1 MPASNATGM
10 AGERPETGMDE
21 RSERIAARLQAPM
34 MVAAL
39 LTIPALVISESNPGG
54 WLETAAVALNWLIW
68 LSFCAEL
75 AIMLAV
81 VPDRRAWLRSHP
93 LEVLIVILTPPLL
106 PPALQGLRVFVLLR
120 LVRVAQLSR
129 EVFSLD
135 GLRYAALLALLTI
148 LAGGGAFDALEPDLQ
163 LNGWQSIYW
172 SITTMTT
179 LGSSVHPT
187 TTGGEIVSAIVLIVG
202 IGFVALLTGAVAQRF
217 LGPQIADAE
226 TELERPSLEATLH
239 RLDELQAQMHA
250 MEATLERLA
259 DRASGG

>member
-1 MPASNATGM
+1 MTD
-10 AGERPETGMDE
+10 ERAQAGMDE
-21 RSERIAARLQAPM
+21 RSERIAARLQAPI

-39 LTIPALVISESNPGG
+39 LTIPALVIIESHPGG
-54 WLETAAVALNWLIW
+54 WLETAAVTLNWLIW

-75 AIMLAV
+75 AVMLAV
-81 VPDRRAWLRSHP
+81 VPDWRAWLRRHP
-93 LEVLIVILTPPLL
+93 LEVLIVILTPPFL

-179 LGSSVHPT
+179 LGSSIQPT
-187 TTGGEIVSAIVLIVG
+187 TTGGEIVSATVLIVG

-226 TELERPSLEATLH
+226 TELESPSHETTLR
-239 RLDELQAQMHA
+239 RLDELQAQMRA
-250 MEATLERLA
+250 MEASLERIA
-259 DRASGG
+259 RHSPGG

>member
-1 MPASNATGM
+1 M
-10 AGERPETGMDE
+10 AEPRRDEGMDE
-21 RSERIAARLQAPM
+21 RSKRVAARMQAPM

-54 WLETAAVALNWLIW
+54 WKEAAAVTLNWVIW

-75 AIMLAV
+75 LIMLAV
-81 VPDRRAWLRSHP
+81 VPDRRTWLRNHP
-93 LEVLIVILTPPLL
+93 LEVAIVVLTPPLL
-106 PPALQGLRVFVLLR
+106 PPALQGLRLFVLLR

-135 GLRYAALLALLTI
+135 GLRFAALLALLTV
-148 LAGGGAFDALEPDLQ
+148 LAGGGAFDALEPNLQ

-179 LGSSVHPT
+179 LGSTVHPT
-187 TTGGEIVSAIVLIVG
+187 TTGGEIVSAIVLVVG

-217 LGPQIADAE
+217 LGPDITEAE
-226 TELERPSLEATLH
+226 ANLERRQPDATQR
-239 RLDELQAQMHA
+239 RLDELQAQLRTI
-250 MEATLERLA
+250 EASLQRLT

>member
-1 MPASNATGM
+1 M
-10 AGERPETGMDE
+10 AGDRARMGMDE
-21 RSERIAARLQAPM
+21 RSERIAARLQTPM

-39 LTIPALVISESNPGG
+39 LTIPALVISESRPGG
-54 WLETAAVALNWLIW
+54 WLEAAAIALNWLIW

-75 AIMLAV
+75 VIMLAV
-81 VPDRRAWLRSHP
+81 VPDRRAWLRTHP
-93 LEVLIVILTPPLL
+93 LELVIVVLTPPVL
-106 PPALQGLRVFVLLR
+106 PAALQGLRVFVLLR
-120 LVRVAQLSR
+120 LVRVAKLSR

-187 TTGGEIVSAIVLIVG
+187 TTGGEIVSAVVLIVG

-217 LGPQIADAE
+217 LGPDIAEADAPGP
-226 TELERPSLEATLH
+226 RPGEEATLR
-239 RLDELQAQMHA
+239 RLDELQAQISA
-250 MEATLERLA
+250 MQASLDRLTE
-259 DRASGG
+259 RASGG